1 MAENR
6 FFKEVPNALVAI
18 GAIMVIFVIII
29 PLPTAL
35 LDFFMALNLIFSL
48 IILLIVLFVDKPT
61 EFTVFPSLLLVST
74 IFGLALNVS
83 STRLILTYGEKF
95 DGKMIAAF
103 SQFVIGSTG
112 NQGLVIGFVVFI
124 ILIAVQAF
132 VITKGATRI
141 AEVAA
146 RFALDFNNTR
156 SMSIEA
162 EYNAGVITEAEARK
176 KKEELQRSTD
186 FYGAMDGASKFVSGN
201 VKIGIFITV
210 LNIVA
215 GLIVGIVFRQEEFT
229 KAMQMY
235 TRFTIGDGLLAQL
248 PSLFISVAT
257 GLVVTRSASTGSF
270 GKDITDQFARNSTV
284 YYIAA
289 ITLTVMAV
297 LPGFP
302 SIILIIIA
310 LSLAFLGWRLQ
321 TTKVTR
327 AQKEQAAKE
336 AQAASEKAAKTET
349 DDTKAVSPYDDLSLQ
364 FGYGLIPLVDEK
376 RGSDLVPRVKR
387 IRKEIA
393 LETGLVM
400 PVIRMM
406 DAMNLPPDE
415 YCITIQGAEVA
426 RSKIRMGAYLAVN
439 PGNVQD
445 EIPGEPTLDP
455 AFGLPAIWISE
466 SNQAAAERAGY
477 TVIDPPSIIATH
489 LTQVIKTHADD
500 ILSRQM
506 VSNILDSA
514 KKLNPI
520 VVEEIQSNDKLTLGD
535 LQTVFKCLLR
545 ENVSIRN
552 TTAILETI
560 SDYRRITGDMYLI
573 AEKVRQRLGRQ
584 IVQQYLGEDK
594 ALRAFM
600 VDSAFF
606 QTVLASR
613 IDTLTGP
620 QPAIDTE
627 SKKAWLRAVQNAYNN
642 FNAQFVGI
650 AVILVPE
657 EGRLLIK
664 RLLEYEMPMVP
675 VLSVPEIPKDVSV
688 IGMGNI
694 TPEIQGKL

>member
-6 FFKEVPNALVAI
+6 LFKEVPNALVAI
-18 GAIMVIFVIII
+18 GAIMVIFVIVI

-48 IILLIVLFVDKPT
+48 IILLIVLFIDKPT

-74 IFGLALNVS
+74 IFGLALNVA

-95 DGKMIAAF
+95 DGKMIEAF
-103 SQFVIGSTG
+103 SKFVIGSSG
-112 NQGLVIGFVVFI
+112 NQGLVIGFVIFI

-146 RFALDFNNTR
+146 RFALDFMNTR

-162 EYNAGVITEAEARK
+162 EYNAGIITDAEARK
-176 KKEELQRSTD
+176 KKEDLQRSTD

-201 VKIGIFITV
+201 VKIGIFITII
-210 LNIVA
+210 NIVA
-215 GLIVGIVFRQEEFT
+215 GIIIGVWREEGFIN
-229 KAMQMY
+229 ALQMY

-270 GKDITDQFARNSTV
+270 GKDITDQFSRNSTV

-289 ITLTVMAV
+289 ITLTVMAI

-302 SIILIIIA
+302 SIILILIA

-321 TTKVTR
+321 TTQVTR
-327 AQKEQAAKE
+327 TQKEKAAKE
-336 AQAASEKAAKTET
+336 AQAASEQAAKTES
-349 DDTKAVSPYDDLSLQ
+349 DDTKAVMPLDDISLQ

-376 RGSDLVPRVKR
+376 KGAELLSRIKR
-387 IRKEIA
+387 IRKEVA

-400 PVIRMM
+400 PVIRIV
-406 DAMNLPPDE
+406 DAMNLSPDE

-489 LTQVIKTHADD
+489 LTHIIKTHADD

-506 VSNILDSA
+506 VSNMLESV
-514 KKLNPI
+514 KKVNPI
-520 VVEEIQSNDKLTLGD
+520 VVEEIQSNQNITLGD
-535 LQTVFKCLLR
+535 LQTVLKCLLR

-552 TTAILETI
+552 TPAILETI
-560 SDYRRITGDMYLI
+560 SDYRRITGDMYII

-642 FNAQFVGI
+642 FNAQFMGV

-688 IGMGNI
+688 IGMGTI
-694 TPEIQGKL
+694 TP

>member
-6 FFKEVPNALVAI
+6 IFKEAPNALVAM
-18 GAIMVIFVIII
+18 GAILVIFVIVI

-95 DGKMIAAF
+95 NGKMIAAF

-176 KKEELQRSTD
+176 KKEDLQRSTD

-302 SIILIIIA
+302 SIILILIA

-560 SDYRRITGDMYLI
+560 ADYRRITGDMYLI

-600 VDSAFF
+600 VDSGFF

-694 TPEIQGKL
+694 TPEIQ

>member
-6 FFKEVPNALVAI
+6 IFKEAPNALVAM
-18 GAIMVIFVIII
+18 GAILVIFVIVI

-321 TTKVTR
+321 TTRVTR
-327 AQKEQAAKE
+327 AQKEKAAKE
-336 AQAASEKAAKTET
+336 AQAASEQAAKTES
-349 DDTKAVSPYDDLSLQ
+349 DDTKAVMPLDDISLQ

-376 RGSDLVPRVKR
+376 KGAELLSRIKR
-387 IRKEIA
+387 IRKEVA

-400 PVIRMM
+400 PVIRIV
-406 DAMNLPPDE
+406 DAMNLSPDE

-535 LQTVFKCLLR
+535 LQTVLKCLLR

-552 TTAILETI
+552 TPAILETI

-584 IVQQYLGEDK
+584 IVQQYLGDDN

-600 VDSAFF
+600 VDSVFF

-627 SKKAWLRAVQNAYNN
+627 SKKSWLRAVQSAYNN
-642 FNAQFVGI
+642 FNSQFVGI

-675 VLSVPEIPKDVSV
+675 VLSVPEIPKDISV
-688 IGMGNI
+688 IGMGTI
-694 TPEIQGKL
+694 TAESE

>member
-6 FFKEVPNALVAI
+6 IFKEAPNALVAM
-18 GAIMVIFVIII
+18 GAILVIFVIII

-560 SDYRRITGDMYLI
+560 ADYRRITGDMYII

-594 ALRAFM
+594 SLRAFM

-694 TPEIQGKL
+694 TPEIQ

>member
-95 DGKMIAAF
+95 NGKMIAAF

-694 TPEIQGKL
+694 TPEIQ

>member
-95 DGKMIAAF
+95 NGKMIAAF

-560 SDYRRITGDMYLI
+560 ADYRRITGDMYII

-694 TPEIQGKL
+694 TPEIQ

>member
-6 FFKEVPNALVAI
+6 IFKEAPNALVAM
-18 GAIMVIFVIII
+18 GAILVIFVIII

-215 GLIVGIVFRQEEFT
+215 GLIVGILFRQEEFT

-289 ITLTVMAV
+289 ITLTVMAF

-520 VVEEIQSNDKLTLGD
+520 VVDEIQSNDKLTLGD

-560 SDYRRITGDMYLI
+560 ADYRRITGDMYII

-694 TPEIQGKL
+694 TPEIQG

>member
-6 FFKEVPNALVAI
+6 MFKEVPNALVAI
-18 GAIMVIFVIII
+18 GAIMVIFVIVI

-48 IILLIVLFVDKPT
+48 IILLIVLFIDKPT

-74 IFGLALNVS
+74 IFGLALNVA

-95 DGKMIAAF
+95 DGKMIEAF
-103 SQFVIGSTG
+103 SKFVIGSSG
-112 NQGLVIGFVVFI
+112 NQGLVIGFVIFI

-146 RFALDFNNTR
+146 RFALDFMNTR

-162 EYNAGVITEAEARK
+162 EYNAGIITDAEARK
-176 KKEELQRSTD
+176 KKEDLQRSTD

-201 VKIGIFITV
+201 VKIGIFITII
-210 LNIVA
+210 NIVA
-215 GLIVGIVFRQEEFT
+215 GIIIGVWREEGFIN
-229 KAMQMY
+229 ALQMY

-270 GKDITDQFARNSTV
+270 GKDITDQFSRNSTI

-289 ITLTVMAV
+289 ITLTVMAI

-302 SIILIIIA
+302 SIILILIA

-321 TTKVTR
+321 TTQVTR
-327 AQKEQAAKE
+327 TQKEKAAKE
-336 AQAASEKAAKTET
+336 AQAASEQAAKTES
-349 DDTKAVSPYDDLSLQ
+349 DDTKAVMPLDDISLQ

-376 RGSDLVPRVKR
+376 KGAELLSRIKR
-387 IRKEIA
+387 IRKEVA

-400 PVIRMM
+400 PVIRIV
-406 DAMNLPPDE
+406 DAMNLSPDE

-489 LTQVIKTHADD
+489 LTHIIKTHADD

-506 VSNILDSA
+506 VSNMLESV
-514 KKLNPI
+514 KKVNPI
-520 VVEEIQSNDKLTLGD
+520 VVEEIQSNQNITLGD
-535 LQTVFKCLLR
+535 LQTVLKCLLR

-552 TTAILETI
+552 TPAILETI
-560 SDYRRITGDMYLI
+560 SDYRRITGDMYII

-642 FNAQFVGI
+642 FNAQFMGV

-675 VLSVPEIPKDVSV
+675 VLSVPEIPKDISV
-688 IGMGNI
+688 IAMGTI
-694 TPEIQGKL
+694 TP

>member
-6 FFKEVPNALVAI
+6 IFKEAPNALVAI
-18 GAIMVIFVIII
+18 GAIMVIFVIVI

-520 VVEEIQSNDKLTLGD
+520 VVDEIQSNDKLTLGD

-594 ALRAFM
+594 SLRAFM

-694 TPEIQGKL
+694 TPEIQ

>member
-95 DGKMIAAF
+95 NGKMITAF

-675 VLSVPEIPKDVSV
+675 VLSVPEIPKDISV

-694 TPEIQGKL
+694 TPEIQ

>member
-6 FFKEVPNALVAI
+6 IFKEAPNALVAM
-18 GAIMVIFVIII
+18 GAILVIFVIII

-95 DGKMIAAF
+95 NGKMIAAF

-520 VVEEIQSNDKLTLGD
+520 VVDEIQSNDKLTLGD

-560 SDYRRITGDMYLI
+560 ADYRRITGDMYII

-600 VDSAFF
+600 VDSGFF

-694 TPEIQGKL
+694 TPEIQ

>member
-6 FFKEVPNALVAI
+6 IFKEAPNALVAI

-520 VVEEIQSNDKLTLGD
+520 VVDEIQSNDKLTLGD

-560 SDYRRITGDMYLI
+560 ADYRRITGDMYII

-594 ALRAFM
+594 SLRAFM

-694 TPEIQGKL
+694 TPEIQ

>member
-6 FFKEVPNALVAI
+6 LFKEVPNALVAI
-18 GAIMVIFVIII
+18 GAIMVIFVIVI

-48 IILLIVLFVDKPT
+48 IILLIVLFIDKPT

-74 IFGLALNVS
+74 IFGLALNVA

-95 DGKMIAAF
+95 DGKMIEAF
-103 SQFVIGSTG
+103 SKFVIGSSG
-112 NQGLVIGFVVFI
+112 NQGLVIGFVIFI

-146 RFALDFNNTR
+146 RFALDFMNTR

-162 EYNAGVITEAEARK
+162 EYNAGIITDAEARK
-176 KKEELQRSTD
+176 KKEDLQRSTD

-201 VKIGIFITV
+201 VKIGIFITII
-210 LNIVA
+210 NIVA
-215 GLIVGIVFRQEEFT
+215 GIIIGVWREEGFIN
-229 KAMQMY
+229 ALQMY

-270 GKDITDQFARNSTV
+270 GKDITDQFSRNSTV

-289 ITLTVMAV
+289 ITLTVMAI

-302 SIILIIIA
+302 SIILILIA

-321 TTKVTR
+321 TTQVTR
-327 AQKEQAAKE
+327 TQREKAAKE
-336 AQAASEKAAKTET
+336 AQAASEQAAKTES
-349 DDTKAVSPYDDLSLQ
+349 DDTKAVMPLDDISLQ

-376 RGSDLVPRVKR
+376 KGAELLSRIKR
-387 IRKEIA
+387 IRKEVA

-400 PVIRMM
+400 PVIRIV
-406 DAMNLPPDE
+406 DAMNLSPDE

-489 LTQVIKTHADD
+489 LTHIIKTHADD

-506 VSNILDSA
+506 VSNMLESV
-514 KKLNPI
+514 KKVNPI
-520 VVEEIQSNDKLTLGD
+520 VVEEIQGNQNITLGD
-535 LQTVFKCLLR
+535 LQTVLKCLLR

-552 TTAILETI
+552 TPAILETI
-560 SDYRRITGDMYLI
+560 SDYRRITGDMYII

-642 FNAQFVGI
+642 FNAQFMGV

-688 IGMGNI
+688 IGMGTI
-694 TPEIQGKL
+694 TP

>member
-95 DGKMIAAF
+95 NGKMIAAF

-520 VVEEIQSNDKLTLGD
+520 VVDEIQSNDKLTLGD

-560 SDYRRITGDMYLI
+560 ADYRRITGDMYII

-694 TPEIQGKL
+694 TPEIQ

>member
-6 FFKEVPNALVAI
+6 IFKEAPNALVAM
-18 GAIMVIFVIII
+18 GAILVIFVIII

-95 DGKMIAAF
+95 NGKMIAAF

-176 KKEELQRSTD
+176 KKEDLQRSTD

-520 VVEEIQSNDKLTLGD
+520 VVDEIQSNDKLTLGD

-560 SDYRRITGDMYLI
+560 ADYRRITGDMYLI

-694 TPEIQGKL
+694 TPEIQ

>member
-6 FFKEVPNALVAI
+6 MFKEVPNALVAI
-18 GAIMVIFVIII
+18 GAIMVIFVIVI

-48 IILLIVLFVDKPT
+48 IILLIVLFIDKPT

-74 IFGLALNVS
+74 IFGLALNVA

-95 DGKMIAAF
+95 DGKMIEAF
-103 SQFVIGSTG
+103 SNFVIGSSG
-112 NQGLVIGFVVFI
+112 NQGLVIGFVIFI

-146 RFALDFNNTR
+146 RFALDFMNTR

-162 EYNAGVITEAEARK
+162 EYNAGIITDAEARK
-176 KKEELQRSTD
+176 KKEDLQRSTD

-201 VKIGIFITV
+201 VKIGIFITII
-210 LNIVA
+210 NIVA
-215 GLIVGIVFRQEEFT
+215 GIIIGVWREEGFIN
-229 KAMQMY
+229 ALQMY

-270 GKDITDQFARNSTV
+270 GKDITDQFSRNSTV

-289 ITLTVMAV
+289 ITLTVMAI

-302 SIILIIIA
+302 SIILILIA

-321 TTKVTR
+321 TTQVTR
-327 AQKEQAAKE
+327 TQREKAAKE
-336 AQAASEKAAKTET
+336 AQAASEQAAKTES
-349 DDTKAVSPYDDLSLQ
+349 DDTKAVMPLDDISLQ

-376 RGSDLVPRVKR
+376 KGAELLSRIKR
-387 IRKEIA
+387 IRKEVA

-400 PVIRMM
+400 PVIRIV
-406 DAMNLPPDE
+406 DAMNLSPDE

-489 LTQVIKTHADD
+489 LTHIIKTHADD

-506 VSNILDSA
+506 VSNMLESV
-514 KKLNPI
+514 KKVNPI
-520 VVEEIQSNDKLTLGD
+520 VVEEIQSNQNITLGD
-535 LQTVFKCLLR
+535 LQTVLKCLLR

-552 TTAILETI
+552 TPAILETI
-560 SDYRRITGDMYLI
+560 SDYRRITGDMYII

-642 FNAQFVGI
+642 FNAQFMGV

-688 IGMGNI
+688 IGMGTI
-694 TPEIQGKL
+694 TP

>member
-95 DGKMIAAF
+95 NGKMIAAF

-302 SIILIIIA
+302 SIILILIA

-376 RGSDLVPRVKR
+376 RGSVLVPRVKR

-520 VVEEIQSNDKLTLGD
+520 VVDEIQSNDKLTLGD

-560 SDYRRITGDMYLI
+560 ADYRRITGDMYII

-594 ALRAFM
+594 SLRAFM

-694 TPEIQGKL
+694 TPEIQ

>member
-95 DGKMIAAF
+95 NGKMIAAF

-675 VLSVPEIPKDVSV
+675 VLSVPEIPKDISV

>member
-675 VLSVPEIPKDVSV
+675 VLSVPEIPKDISV

-694 TPEIQGKL
+694 TPEIQ

>member
-6 FFKEVPNALVAI
+6 FFKEVPNSLVAI

-83 STRLILTYGEKF
+83 STRLILTYGEAF

-103 SQFVIGSTG
+103 SKFVIGSSG

-176 KKEELQRSTD
+176 KKEDLQRSTD

-215 GLIVGIVFRQEEFT
+215 GLIVGIIFRQEAFG
-229 KAMQMY
+229 KALQMY

-289 ITLTVMAV
+289 VTLTVMAV

-302 SIILIIIA
+302 SIILILIA

-321 TTKVTR
+321 TTRVTR

-466 SNQAAAERAGY
+466 ANQAAAERAGY

-520 VVEEIQSNDKLTLGD
+520 VVDEIQSNDKLTLGD

-560 SDYRRITGDMYLI
+560 ADYRRITGDMYII

-620 QPAIDTE
+620 QPAIDIE
-627 SKKAWLRAVQNAYNN
+627 SKKAWLRAVQTAYNN

-694 TPEIQGKL
+694 TPEIQ

>member
-6 FFKEVPNALVAI
+6 MFKEVPNALVAI
-18 GAIMVIFVIII
+18 GAIMVIFVIVI

-48 IILLIVLFVDKPT
+48 IILLIVLFIDKPT

-74 IFGLALNVS
+74 IFGLALNVA

-95 DGKMIAAF
+95 DGKMIEAF
-103 SQFVIGSTG
+103 SKFVIGSSG
-112 NQGLVIGFVVFI
+112 NQGLVIGFVIFI

-146 RFALDFNNTR
+146 RFALDFMNTR

-162 EYNAGVITEAEARK
+162 EYNAGIITDAEARK
-176 KKEELQRSTD
+176 KKEDLQRSTD

-201 VKIGIFITV
+201 VKIGIFITII
-210 LNIVA
+210 NIVA
-215 GLIVGIVFRQEEFT
+215 GIIIGVWREEGFIN
-229 KAMQMY
+229 ALQMY

-270 GKDITDQFARNSTV
+270 GKDITDQFSRNSTV

-289 ITLTVMAV
+289 ITLTVMAI

-302 SIILIIIA
+302 SIILILIA

-321 TTKVTR
+321 TTQVTR
-327 AQKEQAAKE
+327 TQREKAAKE
-336 AQAASEKAAKTET
+336 AQAASEQAAKTES
-349 DDTKAVSPYDDLSLQ
+349 DDTKAVMPLDDISLQ

-376 RGSDLVPRVKR
+376 KGAELLSRIKR
-387 IRKEIA
+387 IRKEVA

-400 PVIRMM
+400 PVIRIV
-406 DAMNLPPDE
+406 DAMNLSPDE

-489 LTQVIKTHADD
+489 LTHIIKTHADD

-506 VSNILDSA
+506 VSNMLESV
-514 KKLNPI
+514 KKVNPI
-520 VVEEIQSNDKLTLGD
+520 VVEEIQSNQNITLGD
-535 LQTVFKCLLR
+535 LQTVLKCLLR

-552 TTAILETI
+552 TPAILETI
-560 SDYRRITGDMYLI
+560 SDYRRITGDMYII

-642 FNAQFVGI
+642 FNAQFMGV

-675 VLSVPEIPKDVSV
+675 VLSVPEIPKDISV
-688 IGMGNI
+688 IGMGTI
-694 TPEIQGKL
+694 TP

>member
-48 IILLIVLFVDKPT
+48 IILLIVLFVDRPT

-310 LSLAFLGWRLQ
+310 LSLAFLGWRLL

-535 LQTVFKCLLR
+535 LQTVFRCLLR

-560 SDYRRITGDMYLI
+560 SDYRRITGDMYII

-627 SKKAWLRAVQNAYNN
+627 
-642 FNAQFVGI
+642 
-650 AVILVPE
+650 
-657 EGRLLIK
+657 
-664 RLLEYEMPMVP
+664 
-675 VLSVPEIPKDVSV
+675 
-688 IGMGNI
+688 
-694 TPEIQGKL
+694 

>member
-6 FFKEVPNALVAI
+6 IFKEAPNALVAM
-18 GAIMVIFVIII
+18 GAILVIFVIII

-95 DGKMIAAF
+95 NGKMIAAF

-520 VVEEIQSNDKLTLGD
+520 VVDEIQSNDKLTLGD

-560 SDYRRITGDMYLI
+560 ADYRRITGDMYII

-694 TPEIQGKL
+694 TPEIQ

>member
-6 FFKEVPNALVAI
+6 IFKEAPNALVAM
-18 GAIMVIFVIII
+18 GAILVIFVIII

-520 VVEEIQSNDKLTLGD
+520 VVDEIQSNDKLTLGD

-560 SDYRRITGDMYLI
+560 SDYRRITGDMYII

-694 TPEIQGKL
+694 TPEIQ

>member
-6 FFKEVPNALVAI
+6 IFKEAPNALVAM
-18 GAIMVIFVIII
+18 GAILVIFVIVI

-176 KKEELQRSTD
+176 KKEDLQRSTD

-520 VVEEIQSNDKLTLGD
+520 VVDEIQSNDKLTLGD

-560 SDYRRITGDMYLI
+560 ADYRRITGDMYII

-694 TPEIQGKL
+694 TPEIQ

>member
-6 FFKEVPNALVAI
+6 IFKEAPNALVAM
-18 GAIMVIFVIII
+18 GAILVIFVIII

-176 KKEELQRSTD
+176 KKEDLQRSTD

-520 VVEEIQSNDKLTLGD
+520 VVDEIQSNDKLTLGD

-560 SDYRRITGDMYLI
+560 ADYRRITGDMYII

-600 VDSAFF
+600 VDSGFF

-694 TPEIQGKL
+694 TPEIQ

>member
-6 FFKEVPNALVAI
+6 IFKEAPNALVAM
-18 GAIMVIFVIII
+18 GAILVIFVIII

-520 VVEEIQSNDKLTLGD
+520 VVDEIQSNDKLTLGD

-560 SDYRRITGDMYLI
+560 ADYRRITGDMYII

-594 ALRAFM
+594 SLRAFM

-694 TPEIQGKL
+694 TPEIQ

>member
-95 DGKMIAAF
+95 NGKMIAAF

-520 VVEEIQSNDKLTLGD
+520 VVDEIQSNDKLTLGD

-560 SDYRRITGDMYLI
+560 SDYRRITGDMYII

-694 TPEIQGKL
+694 TPEIQ

>member
-6 FFKEVPNALVAI
+6 IFKEAPNALVAM
-18 GAIMVIFVIII
+18 GAILVIFVIVI

-560 SDYRRITGDMYLI
+560 ADYRRITGDMYII

-600 VDSAFF
+600 VDSDFF

-694 TPEIQGKL
+694 TPEIQ

>member
-6 FFKEVPNALVAI
+6 IFKEAPNALVAM
-18 GAIMVIFVIII
+18 GAILVIFVIVI

-600 VDSAFF
+600 VDSGFF

-694 TPEIQGKL
+694 TPEIQ

>member
-6 FFKEVPNALVAI
+6 IFKEAPNALVAM
-18 GAIMVIFVIII
+18 GAILVIFVIII

-520 VVEEIQSNDKLTLGD
+520 VVDEIQSNDKLTLGD

-560 SDYRRITGDMYLI
+560 ADYRRITGDMYII

-594 ALRAFM
+594 SLRAFM

-675 VLSVPEIPKDVSV
+675 VLSVPEIPKDISV

-694 TPEIQGKL
+694 TPEIQG

>member
-95 DGKMIAAF
+95 NGKMIAAF

-302 SIILIIIA
+302 SIILILIA
-310 LSLAFLGWRLQ
+310 LSLAFLGRRLQ

-675 VLSVPEIPKDVSV
+675 VLSVPEIPKDISV

-694 TPEIQGKL
+694 TPEIQ

>member
-95 DGKMIAAF
+95 NGKMIAAF

-302 SIILIIIA
+302 SIILILIA

-627 SKKAWLRAVQNAYNN
+627 LKKAWLRAVQNAYNN

-694 TPEIQGKL
+694 TPEIQ